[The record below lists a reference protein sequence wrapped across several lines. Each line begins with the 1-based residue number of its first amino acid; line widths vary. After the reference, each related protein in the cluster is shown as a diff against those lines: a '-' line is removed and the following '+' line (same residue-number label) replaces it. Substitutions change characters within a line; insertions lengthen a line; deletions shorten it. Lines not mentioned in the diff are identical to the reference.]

1 MGEMLFHLGGEK
13 SAEGMIK
20 THCKYGVALAF
31 TATYTFDFGF
41 GFVIFLIHS
50 RFRLRLCPG
59 LRPPL

>member
-41 GFVIFLIHS
+41 GFVIF
-50 RFRLRLCPG
+50 
-59 LRPPL
+59 